1 MALPKIFKNINAR
14 LKKSGDTMSGPL
26 AFNNGNSK
34 INANNN
40 ALIQQVINKDNT
52 NRQLLLNSKDYRSE
66 LKYSLSIKEGET
78 NYFVYGEHNK
88 PTYETVGAPSKTGSG
103 ASGTCPIN
111 ISGTAATS
119 TGINTYKVISFTTP
133 SAGWYRIASVGSL
146 SIPRGQVRFSI
157 VGKGG
162 SSTPLSCDIKIDTS
176 WSDAGVNEI
185 SADGSSYH
193 VNGCRIGH
201 DGTNTYIEIYTPIK
215 IQSTTNIVVPY
226 NLADHWQN
234 TKWNW
239 TSGGELQTSSSTTIS
254 YVLSGWNSGISTSNY
269 MTSAGFLTRVAT
281 DYATFRARSAACGT
295 GSAPSNM
302 GNGEMWIRY

>member
-1 MALPKIFKNINAR
+1 MALPKIFKNIDAR
-14 LKKSGDTMSGPL
+14 VKKSGDFMSGTL
-26 AFNNGNSK
+26 SIENKNNVSVF
-34 INANNN
+34 ANDPQCAVIQSYPSGDWEHRRSFLLKDKDAGTLDN
-40 ALIQQVINKDNT
+40 ALSLGVLDDGSWKEYNILHGGNYNNYSPT
-52 NRQLLLNSKDYRSE
+52 LN
-66 LKYSLSIKEGET
+66 GT
-78 NYFVYGEHNK
+78 
-88 PTYETVGAPSKTGSG
+88 GATG
-103 ASGTCPIN
+103 TWPI
-111 ISGTAATS
+111 TAATS

-162 SSTPLSCDIKIDTS
+162 SSSPLSCDIKIDTS
-176 WSDAGVNEI
+176 WSDAGCNEI

-239 TSGGELQTSSSTTIS
+239 TSGGELQASSSTTIS
-254 YVLSGWNSGISTSNY
+254 YALTGWNSGISTSNY
-269 MTSAGFLTRVAT
+269 MTSSGFLTKIAT
-281 DYATFRARSAACGT
+281 DYSTFRARSAACGT
-295 GSAPSNM
+295 SSAPSSM